1 MGTIITSVAVND
13 AKKRSLMTNEPN
25 ESATKTK
32 KLLVMSLGTERQ
44 VGTSIEAVAAKRARK
59 RRLIIDLHC

>member
-13 AKKRSLMTNEPN
+13 AKKRSLITNVHN